1 VSLDRRI
8 RLHTGLMDKDSEIPA
23 TPLSVWT
30 LALLL
35 AVVLGFGAFEC
46 LFRWGPPGLTAFEQ
60 YNLGRVREFSKRSA
74 DADLRIVMLGNSRL
88 KYSTPPDDE
97 FSKLLSKASGRHV
110 EVLRLVNNWA
120 VFHDFAEL
128 LDPIAA
134 LKPDIIV
141 LQLQLLGQER
151 ALGARSLILQDY
163 VDWLISGN
171 HQPWNP
177 GDIDQAA
184 LQTAVP
190 CVHDF
195 SDAALRDRLTRTR
208 QWLNFDPDSP
218 SGRKAREWA
227 RAEAD
232 ATVKVMIL
240 SIPRTPT
247 IEQSTGVDFDDQSSD
262 VVDRLLATQGI
273 SFARFDEPLPR
284 DAFCDVVHMDK
295 QGRRRMTA
303 WLIERLTALEGEKP
317 PYMPM

>member
-1 VSLDRRI
+1 
-8 RLHTGLMDKDSEIPA
+8 MDKNPRNPA

-35 AVVLGFGAFEC
+35 AVVLGFGGFEC

-60 YNLGRVREFSKRSA
+60 YNLGRIREFSKRA
-74 DADLRIVMLGNSRL
+74 ANADLRIVMLGNSRL
-88 KYSTPPDDE
+88 KYSTPPDVD
-97 FSKLLSKASGRHV
+97 FSKLLSDASGRHV

-151 ALGARSLILQDY
+151 ALAARSLILQDY

-195 SDAALRDRLTRTR
+195 SDAALRDRLARTR
-208 QWLNFDPDSP
+208 QWLSFDPDSP
-218 SGRKAREWA
+218 SGRKARDWA
-227 RAEAD
+227 RAEAAGD
-232 ATVKVMIL
+232 TKVLIL

-247 IEQSTGVDFDDQSSD
+247 IKQATGIDFDEKSSD
-262 VVDRLLATQGI
+262 VIDRLLDTQGI
-273 SFARFDEPLPR
+273 TFARFDEPLPQ
-284 DAFCDVVHMDK
+284 DAFCDVVHMDE
-295 QGRRRMTA
+295 QGRERLTA
-303 WLIERLTALEGEKP
+303 WLVERLTALGGERP

>member
-1 VSLDRRI
+1 
-8 RLHTGLMDKDSEIPA
+8 MDKDPGIPS

-30 LALLL
+30 LALFL
-35 AVVLGFGAFEC
+35 AVVLGFGGFEC

-60 YNLGRVREFSKRSA
+60 YNLGRVGEFSKRAA

-88 KYSTPPDDE
+88 KYATPPDGE
-97 FSKLLSKASGRHV
+97 FSRLLSDASGRHV

-177 GDIDQAA
+177 GGIDQAA

-190 CVHDF
+190 CVRDF
-195 SDAALRDRLTRTR
+195 SDAALHDRLVRTR
-208 QWLNFDPDSP
+208 QWLSFDPDSL
-218 SGRKAREWA
+218 SGKKAREWA
-227 RAEAD
+227 RAEAG
-232 ATVKVMIL
+232 AAAKVLIL

-247 IEQSTGVDFDDQSSD
+247 IQQATGVDFDEQSSD
-262 VVDRLLATQGI
+262 VVDRLLGTQGI
-273 SFARFDEPLPR
+273 SFARFDEPLPQ
-284 DAFCDVVHMDK
+284 DAFCDVVHMDEE
-295 QGRRRMTA
+295 GRQRLTA
-303 WLIERLTALEGEKP
+303 WLVGRLTALGG
-317 PYMPM
+317 